1 MKNKL
6 LQIRSLCIAAILAAM
21 VLLSGACK
29 KYLSPSP
36 ISTFDPSI
44 AFSNLPNAKAALMG
58 AYMELAGDYGYGIRA
73 SYYYPYDDDCIMG
86 GGAGLDQ
93 SRHQE
98 AHYTIQAGNA
108 DIVNTFNQFYAG
120 IERANLCI
128 YYIPLMPQYTNGT
141 AAEIS
146 ELQRMLGE
154 ALILRAQFYFEIV
167 RIWGDVPAQWV
178 PSALS
183 KNLFPSQTPRDS
195 IYSVL
200 LDDLNTAKGLMAWRT
215 QASSQDERFTK
226 GTAMAL
232 RARIALFQGGYSLR
246 HDGTMQRPANYLDY
260 YKIAKAECDTLIAH
274 REQHTLLPS
283 YQSLWKDVIDAHKT
297 IDPAGELIMQ
307 VAMANGTN
315 SDSKL
320 GCQSGTKINGVG
332 GSLGVLLPTY
342 FYQFDSTDLRRDVT
356 VVPFEVV
363 QDNYGRGHAIN
374 GFYDGKFRRDWVTN
388 PAYYMS
394 SGATTGSTPV
404 TLTPASNTAIQNM
417 QIKWPLIRFSDVL
430 LMDAEADNEINGAPS
445 AAAISYYTEVS
456 KRGHGGNS
464 ALVTPAPTDHDGFF
478 KLIVRER
485 SLEFG
490 GEGIR
495 KYDLIRWNLLG
506 KAIAE
511 TKANLAILALPKPTD
526 MNQLSYQAPQ
536 PTYTLGA
543 HLPDS
548 LFSLYAAVT
557 KAGATINLQPSPT
570 TSTVFTSSYYSP
582 ATSAAAITAGY
593 AATLGPIKTL
603 TLFKL
608 SWRGYSAITTTFVN
622 YYGYGFVSGHS
633 ELYPFPQASIDANPN
648 LRPQNFGY

>member
-1 MKNKL
+1 MKNITHL
-6 LQIRSLCIAAILAAM
+6 SIAVMLASM
-21 VLLSGACK
+21 ILLSTACK

-93 SRHQE
+93 ARHQE

-128 YYIPLMPQYTNGT
+128 YYIPLMKQYSSGAPADQT
-141 AAEIS
+141 
-146 ELQRMLGE
+146 ELQRMYGE
-154 ALILRAQFYFEIV
+154 ALILRAQFYFELV
-167 RIWGDVPAQWV
+167 RIWGDIPAQWA
-178 PSALS
+178 PSAMQ
-183 KNLFPSQTPRDS
+183 KNLFLSQTSRDT
-195 IYSVL
+195 IYNHL
-200 LDDLNTAKGLMAWRT
+200 LADLDKAKGLMAWRT

-232 RARIALFQGGYSLR
+232 RAKIALFAGGYSLR

-260 YKIAKAECDTLIAH
+260 YKITKTECDTLIAH
-274 REQHTLLPS
+274 PEQHRLMPS
-283 YQSLWKDVIDAHKT
+283 YQSLWKDVIDAHKP
-297 IDPAGELIMQ
+297 IDPSGELIMQ

-320 GCQSGTKINGVG
+320 GCQDGTKINGVG
-332 GSLGVLLPTY
+332 GSLGAVLPTY
-342 FYQFDSTDLRRDVT
+342 FYQFDSTDVRRDVT

-363 QDNYGRGHAIN
+363 QDNYGRGHSIN
-374 GFYDGKFRRDWVTN
+374 GFYDGKFRRDWVTS
-388 PAYYMS
+388 PSYYMS
-394 SGATTGSTPV
+394 SGATTGATPV
-404 TLTPASNTAIQNM
+404 TLTPASNTSIQNM
-417 QIKWPLIRFSDVL
+417 ELKWPLIRFADVL
-430 LMDAEADNEINGAPS
+430 LMDAEADNEINGGPS
-445 AAAISYYTEVS
+445 VADISYYTEVS
-456 KRGHGGNS
+456 QRGHGGNA
-464 ALVTPAPTDHDGFF
+464 ALVPPAPTDHDGFF
-478 KLIVRER
+478 KLLVRER

-506 KAIAE
+506 KAISE
-511 TKANLAILALPKPTD
+511 TKANLAILALHTPTD

-536 PTYTLGA
+536 PAYTLGA
-543 HLPDS
+543 NLPDS
-548 LFSLYAAVT
+548 LFSLYSAAT
-557 KAGATINLQPSPT
+557 TAGSTVNLQPAPT
-570 TSTVFTSSYYSP
+570 TSTVFTSSYYAP
-582 ATSAAAITAGY
+582 ATSTAAINAQYTG
-593 AATLGPIKTL
+593 TLGPLKKL

-608 SWRGYSAITTTFVN
+608 SWRGYSGITTTFVN
-622 YYGYGFVSGHS
+622 YYGYGYISGHS

-648 LRPQNFGY
+648 LRPQNPGY